1 MAAPVTVRTGG
12 YIDAFCTKCDL
23 TLGHTVIAMVGSR
36 VVKVH
41 CNTCGA
47 DHAFR
52 GEQAPAAR
60 AAGSAS
66 GAPSVKAGP
75 SWATLMMGKD
85 VDKARKYSMKEH
97 FCVDDLVD
105 HPTFGAGVVIAERS
119 GKIDIVFEGAQKVL
133 VNGAAPPSAD
143 PPARA
148 PRGRPN
154 PFRPQ

>member
-1 MAAPVTVRTGG
+1 VAEPGTFRTGG

-23 TLGHTVIAMVGSR
+23 TLGHTIIAMVGAR

-60 AAGSAS
+60 AAGSAAA
-66 GAPSVKAGP
+66 APVKAGS
-75 SWATLMMGKD
+75 SWASLMKGKD
-85 VDKARKYSMKEH
+85 LAAARKYSMKEH
-97 FCVDDLVD
+97 FHVDDLID

-133 VNGAAPPSAD
+133 VNGAAPPSTD
-143 PPARA
+143 PPAAAR
-148 PRGRPN
+148 RGRPN